1 MINMLYCAVA
11 SCIENTIYNQMN
23 LYPRGGHSVYFMI
36 SLDDDD
42 TSFDNVH
49 KIIRP
54 LFEKYYDYIP
64 YCTSLIEII
73 PASKA
78 DEIRLRCSSKIII
91 YKDSFFNTW
100 KLESY
105 PFPNRFIIDLFRYS
119 YINIFSIPTENINIV
134 KKFIMNKFLYPEE
147 KIKLLPYLSVTK
159 NNDIEIYDII
169 HNSKS
174 DVMNIIVFPKTFT
187 ISNVLMILKTIDSA
201 VNVKFF
207 INDNSNQLYEIILDH
222 DAVVYRKC

>member
-1 MINMLYCAVA
+1 
-11 SCIENTIYNQMN
+11 
-23 LYPRGGHSVYFMI
+23 
-36 SLDDDD
+36 
-42 TSFDNVH
+42 
-49 KIIRP
+49 
-54 LFEKYYDYIP
+54 
-64 YCTSLIEII
+64 
-73 PASKA
+73 
-78 DEIRLRCSSKIII
+78 
-91 YKDSFFNTW
+91 
-100 KLESY
+100 
-105 PFPNRFIIDLFRYS
+105 
-119 YINIFSIPTENINIV
+119 
-134 KKFIMNKFLYPEE
+134 MNKFLYPEE

-174 DVMNIIVFPKTFT
+174 DVMNIIIFPKTFT